1 MIPPRRLLRLCG
13 DTRGVTVIEFAIVA
27 PVLGVLMLGAFDTAH
42 SLYMR
47 AVLQGVVQ
55 KTARDSALESGV
67 GTTQQAAIDNKV
79 KAQVS
84 AIANNATIDI
94 TRRYYRTFAKAAA
107 QTAEAFP
114 TANDTNRNGVCD
126 NNEVFTDDNGN
137 GVRDLDGGNDGQGGA
152 KDRTLY
158 TVTVSYPR
166 FFPLYRVI
174 GGSSTTKITASTVL
188 ANQPYG
194 DQGSY
199 GTAKVGHCNP

>member
-1 MIPPRRLLRLCG
+1 MIPPRRFLGLCG

-67 GTTQQAAIDNKV
+67 GTTQQAALDDKV
-79 KAQVS
+79 KAQAS

-107 QTAEAFP
+107 QTPEAFP
-114 TANDTNRNGVCD
+114 GANDTNRNGRCD

-137 GVRDLDGGNDGQGGA
+137 GVRDLDGGDDGQGGA